1 MIDDTIA
8 AISTPIGAAGIGI
21 IRISGKNAVEI
32 AKKLFRGKK
41 PVDLATVESHKLV
54 YGYVLEPD
62 TGNVVDEVL
71 LSVMLAPHTFTVED
85 VVEINCHGGV
95 VAVRKALECV
105 INAGARLAEP
115 GEFTK
120 RAFLNGRMDLAQAE
134 SVMDLINAK
143 TEKSLKVAVR
153 QLAGGL
159 SAKVKDIRQALLKT
173 MAHIEAGIDFPE
185 HDIEE
190 LSREQINTA
199 TREVLADIEQMVA
212 SAESGKILR
221 EGLRTVILGKPNV
234 GKSSLLNALLREK
247 RAIVTDIPGTTR
259 DVIEEYV
266 NIKGI
271 PLNIIDTAG
280 IRETEDLVEKIG
292 VEKTKQVLDEADLV
306 LFMLD
311 AAGGVE
317 EEDRLIA
324 ELVSGKTGFLL
335 INKTDVRPDLDIG
348 LVSNL
353 VKGLEQIKISLK
365 TGEGLEELKNS
376 IAVKVMAGQVDTG
389 EGVMVTNIRHRNA
402 LAAARDSLREVL
414 NTLTLG
420 LPTDCVAID
429 LRNAWEKLGEISG
442 DTLDE
447 DIIDRIFSEF
457 CIGK

>member
-1 MIDDTIA
+1 MIDDTIT

-21 IRISGKNAVEI
+21 VRISGKNAVEI
-32 AKKLFRGKK
+32 AKKLFSGKK
-41 PVDLATVESHKLV
+41 PVDLDAVESHKLV
-54 YGYVLEPD
+54 YGYVLEPE
-62 TGNVVDEVL
+62 TGNVMDEVL
-71 LSVMLAPHTFTVED
+71 LSVMPAPHSFTAEN

-95 VAVRKALECV
+95 VAVRKTLECV

-120 RAFLNGRMDLAQAE
+120 RAFLNGRIDLAQAE

-173 MAHIEAGIDFPE
+173 MAYIEAGIDFPE

-190 LSREQINTA
+190 LSREQITVA
-199 TREVLADIEQMVA
+199 VREVMDEVEQMVD
-212 SAESGKILR
+212 SADSGKILR
-221 EGLRTVILGKPNV
+221 EGLKTVILGKPNV

-247 RAIVTDIPGTTR
+247 RAIVTDVPGTTR
-259 DVIEEYV
+259 DVIEEFV
-266 NIKGI
+266 NIRGI

-311 AAGGVE
+311 AVAGVNA
-317 EEDRLIA
+317 EDRRIA
-324 ELVSGKTGFLL
+324 ELVSGKTAFLL
-335 INKTDVRPDLDIG
+335 INKTDVREELDLGG
-348 LVSNL
+348 LSNL
-353 VKGLEQIKISLK
+353 VEGMTRVKLSLK
-365 TGEGLEELKNS
+365 TGKGLEELKNG
-376 IAVKVMAGQVDTG
+376 IAETVLDGQVDPG
-389 EGVMVTNIRHRNA
+389 EGVMVTNIRHQKA
-402 LAAARDSLREVL
+402 LTSARDSLREVL
-414 NTLTLG
+414 KTLQLG
-420 LPTDCVAID
+420 MPTDCVAID